1 MYGSMSHHEDVND
14 DDPHNDSLHV
24 DLLDHEVV
32 VLVLLLDAVGPPLDE
47 AASISLTK
55 LTTFE
60 CLYQLGLVWC
70 LNFAMKSNW
79 KVNFSLI

>member
-1 MYGSMSHHEDVND
+1 MSHHEDVND

-55 LTTFE
+55 LTT
-60 CLYQLGLVWC
+60 LDVYI
-70 LNFAMKSNW
+70 
-79 KVNFSLI
+79 SLDWFGV